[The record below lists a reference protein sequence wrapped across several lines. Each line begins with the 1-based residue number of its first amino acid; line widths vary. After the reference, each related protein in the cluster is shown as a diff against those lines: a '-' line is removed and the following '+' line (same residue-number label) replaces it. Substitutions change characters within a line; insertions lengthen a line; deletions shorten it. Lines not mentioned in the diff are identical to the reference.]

1 MSPRFRHRF
10 LHSNAGLLP
19 AAVLFFSLATVSAVG
34 GNGLLA
40 LCLLPA
46 GLVLDFTRADA
57 ARSGGLPVQEDT
69 RDA

>member
-1 MSPRFRHRF
+1 MSARYRHRF

-19 AAVLFFSLATVSAVG
+19 AAVLFFSLATVSALG

-46 GLVLDFTRADA
+46 GLALDLARADA
-57 ARSGGLPVQEDT
+57 T
-69 RDA
+69 RNGAVRLEERDHVG